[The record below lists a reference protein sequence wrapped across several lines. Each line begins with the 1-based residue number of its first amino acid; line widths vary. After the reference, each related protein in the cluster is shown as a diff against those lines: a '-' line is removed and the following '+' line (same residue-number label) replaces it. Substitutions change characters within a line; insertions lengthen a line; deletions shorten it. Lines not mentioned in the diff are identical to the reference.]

1 MKIEIAQMPF
11 AKQKGVYT
19 IIERQP
25 FIIIK
30 EDLHPVTR
38 SIVIAHELGHHM
50 LHKAELKKTP
60 TLQEFN
66 IFDMTDNHIEYEA
79 NVFVAELLVDESSLI
94 ELIHQKKSIDE
105 IAKALFVDPT
115 LISLKVRLLIDKGYD
130 YIPQD
135 YDSKFLK

>member
-1 MKIEIAQMPF
+1 MTCMDIAVNAANTLIRKYGTRNPEKLAAQMKIEIAQMPF

-60 TLQEFN
+60 TLKEFN
-66 IFDMTDNHIEYEA
+66 IFDMTDNHIEYEYKPCA
-79 NVFVAELLVDESSLI
+79 VFY
-94 ELIHQKKSIDE
+94 QKINE
-105 IAKALFVDPT
+105 IAH
-115 LISLKVRLLIDKGYD
+115 RCN
-130 YIPQD
+130 
-135 YDSKFLK
+135 FLCCIL